1 VAISTYTEL
10 KSAVANWLNRTD
22 LTDRIPEFIALAEA
36 DITRNLVLPTIVG
49 ADTLDAGSDELDLSA
64 ILGYPKSIVMNTT
77 TYMHPLVMTTLP
89 ALAELRR
96 IGSGVPW
103 YYAFAD
109 GTVHLDVEADSAH
122 AIKIEYV
129 PDLVPLSGAAP
140 TNNTLTRSPD
150 IYLFGSL
157 KEAELY
163 LEHDERNPVWS
174 AKYQK
179 SVADENDARERAQY
193 GAAPVAPRLPINFG

>member
-1 VAISTYTEL
+1 VAISTHAEL
-10 KSAVANWLNRTD
+10 KAAIASWLNRSD
-22 LTDRIPEFIALAEA
+22 LTELIPDFIALAEA
-36 DITRNLVLPTIVG
+36 DMTRNLVLPTIVG
-49 ADTLDAGSDELDLSA
+49 EDTLDAGSDELDLSA
-64 ILGYPKSIVMNTT
+64 ILGYPKSVVMNTT

-89 ALAELRR
+89 ALAGLRR

-109 GTVHLDVEADSAH
+109 SKLYLDVVADSAYD
-122 AIKIEYV
+122 IKIEYV
-129 PDLVPLSGAAP
+129 PDLVPLSITP
-140 TNNTLTRSPD
+140 TNATLTRSPD
-150 IYLFGSL
+150 IYLFGAL